1 MSKRWKA
8 IAYIKDTRPE
18 GERSPRGRVRLGNP
32 AVIVTD
38 TPGEAL
44 TQMEEYLSELVPDL
58 QNRVVQIVIRAD
70 DKPGTLG
77 NPLLVT
83 PPQRRAKKKSA

>member
-1 MSKRWKA
+1 MTKRWKA
-8 IAYIKDTRPE
+8 IAYVRDTRPA

-38 TPGEAL
+38 TAGEAL
-44 TQMEEYLSELVPDL
+44 TQMEQYLSELIPEL
-58 QNRVVQIVIRAD
+58 QDRVVQIVVRAD
-70 DKPGTLG
+70 DKPGTMG

-83 PPQRRAKKKSA
+83 PAKRGKKKSA